1 MAEILDVKVKVR
13 RVYVEDNMGFGID
26 AVLEG
31 VILKDITKSINTALV
46 AKGSDQR
53 IKVVDKK

>member
-1 MAEILDVKVKVR
+1 MDILDVKVKVR

-31 VILKDITKSINTALV
+31 VFLKDIVKSINTALV

-53 IKVVDKK
+53 LKIVDKK